1 MSSIN
6 SIFSDRKTLV
16 NEISQADA
24 PEWDLIIIG
33 GGITGAAV
41 LREAVRCGY
50 RSLLIEQKDFA
61 WGTSSRSSKM
71 VHGGLRYLASGHF
84 ALTKDSLT
92 ERERLLS
99 EAPDLVKRAG
109 FYFIIRKGRFPGRWS
124 MSIILKIYD
133 YMAGVRDACYYASD
147 KIQERFRGI
156 RTKGLK
162 GGWYYTDAST
172 DDARLVLRLLQEA
185 SNHGGQMLNYVKAKN
200 LIIHQDKVSGVTVE
214 NSVNG
219 EVFDLRAKVVVNST
233 GVWADKLR
241 NKVNA
246 EQRIRP
252 LRGSHLVIATS
263 RLPIFDTLVIF
274 HPVDNRGVFIYPW
287 EGVVLVGTTDLD
299 HSGDLDI
306 EPSITNQE
314 LNYLLQAANFEF
326 PDLAL
331 SRDDIL
337 STWAGVRPVIGSD
350 KSKDPSKERRDH
362 AVWIDK
368 GLVTVSGGKLTTF
381 RTIAL
386 DALKAASEQLRP
398 ASTSND
404 DDRIFAKVSVQAEE
418 LLPEN
423 PERARRL
430 IGRYG
435 EKASELLVT
444 AITDELAL
452 IDGTQ
457 YSFAECRWAL
467 KHEMVY
473 HLDDLLLRRT
483 RLGLVLPKGGE
494 AVFSRLQDMFK
505 QELGYSDEKWRNELQ
520 RYQEIWR
527 SHYSLPDEK
536 K

>member
-1 MSSIN
+1 
-6 SIFSDRKTLV
+6 
-16 NEISQADA
+16 
-24 PEWDLIIIG
+24 
-33 GGITGAAV
+33 
-41 LREAVRCGY
+41 
-50 RSLLIEQKDFA
+50 
-61 WGTSSRSSKM
+61 
-71 VHGGLRYLASGHF
+71 
-84 ALTKDSLT
+84 
-92 ERERLLS
+92 
-99 EAPDLVKRAG
+99 
-109 FYFIIRKGRFPGRWS
+109 
-124 MSIILKIYD
+124 
-133 YMAGVRDACYYASD
+133 
-147 KIQERFRGI
+147 
-156 RTKGLK
+156 
-162 GGWYYTDAST
+162 
-172 DDARLVLRLLQEA
+172 LRLLQEA
-185 SNHGGQMLNYVKAKN
+185 SSHGGQMLNYVKAKN

-219 EVFDLRAKVVVNST
+219 DVFDLRAKVVVNST

-314 LNYLLQAANFEF
+314 LNYLLQSANFEF

-331 SRDDIL
+331 SRDDII

>member
-1 MSSIN
+1 MSSVN
-6 SIFSDRKTLV
+6 SIFSDRKTLL
-16 NEISQADA
+16 NEISQADP

-41 LREAVRCGY
+41 LREAVRRGY

-71 VHGGLRYLASGHF
+71 VHGGLRYLVSGHF
-84 ALTKDSLT
+84 ALTKDSLN

-109 FYFIIRKGRFPGRWS
+109 FYFILRKGRFPGRWS
-124 MSIILKIYD
+124 LSIILKIYD
-133 YMAGVRDACYYASD
+133 YMAGVRDACYYTGA

-156 RTKGLK
+156 RATGLK
-162 GGWYYTDAST
+162 GAWYYTDAST

-185 SNHGGQMLNYVKAKN
+185 GSHGGQMLNYAKAKN
-200 LIIHQDKVSGVTVE
+200 LIMHQGKVSGVTVE
-214 NSVNG
+214 DSVGGNG
-219 EVFDLRAKVVVNST
+219 FDLRAKVVVNST

-241 NKVNA
+241 SKVHA
-246 EQRIRP
+246 EPRIRP

-263 RLPIFDTLVIF
+263 RLPLFDTLVIF
-274 HPVDNRGVFIYPW
+274 HPADNRGVFIYPW
-287 EGVVLVGTTDLD
+287 EDVVIVGTTDLD

-314 LNYLLQAANFEF
+314 VDYLLRAVNFEF
-326 PDLAL
+326 PDLVL
-331 SRDDIL
+331 SRDDII
-337 STWAGVRPVIGSD
+337 STWAGVRPVIGTD
-350 KSKDPSKERRDH
+350 KAKDPSKERRDH
-362 AVWIDK
+362 AVWLDK

-386 DALKAASEQLRP
+386 DALKAAGDQLSP
-398 ASTSND
+398 ASTSNS
-404 DDRIFAKVSVQAEE
+404 DDRIFAKVSIKAEE

-435 EKASELLVT
+435 EKASELLST
-444 AITDELAL
+444 AIPDELPL
-452 IDGTQ
+452 IHGTQ

-483 RLGLVLPKGGE
+483 RLGLLLPKGGE
-494 AVFSRLQDMFK
+494 ALFSQLQDMFT
-505 QELGYSDEKWRNELQ
+505 QELGYNDEEWRNELQ
-520 RYQEIWR
+520 RYQEIWG
-527 SHYSLPDEK
+527 SHYSLPGERK
-536 K
+536 